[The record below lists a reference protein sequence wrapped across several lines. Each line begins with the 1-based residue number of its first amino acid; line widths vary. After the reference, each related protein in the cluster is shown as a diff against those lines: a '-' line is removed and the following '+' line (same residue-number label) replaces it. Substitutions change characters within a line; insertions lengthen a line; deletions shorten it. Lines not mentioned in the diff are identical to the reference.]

1 MRRLCY
7 FFLFILAQVHS
18 SNFNVIGFIGH
29 NVTLPCKY
37 DTQTYG
43 VLGFCWG
50 REYVPLSKCSNTI
63 VSSPDGALPSIRD
76 PKYQLLGSVMDGE
89 LSLTILNAQWS
100 DAGLYSCRVE
110 IPGPFNDYKANT
122 YLAMEEASV
131 EQPVTQSYLLF
142 TGYLQDCAQGCV
154 YARNV
159 AQMASVGTDVTLTC
173 SYDAKWY
180 GRLSVCWGR
189 GPIPNSGCNNEVIKS
204 DGTSVTSRLS
214 ERYLLMGNSGKG
226 DVSLTI
232 RQVEESDSGV
242 YGCRVEIPGWF
253 NDQKHEMT
261 LTVIPVRPNSPT
273 VKTLEVKERTIT
285 VRWSPVFN
293 GGRAITSY
301 MIDVKKKQ
309 APWDITKRTTVSHE
323 LTQVTL
329 VDLRPAVN
337 YNLRVFAVNSVGMSE
352 ASNVLTFIT
361 KEGAPEGPP
370 LDMKLE
376 ALSSENIRVT
386 WKPPRS
392 DLRNGVLRSY
402 SIGYKEY
409 ALTGR
414 QWKYQ
419 TVAATQEL
427 ESFIL
432 SNLKPS
438 TMYSVLIQAKT
449 SAGTGPAS
457 TALHCQTM
465 NETSW
470 DYTKTVV
477 DFSPNQTEA
486 TIIET
491 NPSTYNIR
499 MFAVTSLGTSKAS
512 NVLTITT
519 GETGV
524 VFLYPWMC
532 VNVQESQS
540 GHLVAVVVPVVLVLL
555 IVAIVMIWQ
564 LRRIKQRKGSLNM
577 WLTNG
582 TIRYTASDTLQEVNR
597 QVNLKI
603 HLTLRRE
610 QTEKCFLEGKN
621 KVF

>member
-1 MRRLCY
+1 MIFLVSRCLHLCCL
-7 FFLFILAQVHS
+7 LFCL
-18 SNFNVIGFIGH
+18 
-29 NVTLPCKY
+29 
-37 DTQTYG
+37 
-43 VLGFCWG
+43 
-50 REYVPLSKCSNTI
+50 
-63 VSSPDGALPSIRD
+63 
-76 PKYQLLGSVMDGE
+76 LLGC
-89 LSLTILNAQWS
+89 AY
-100 DAGLYSCRVE
+100 AG
-110 IPGPFNDYKANT
+110 
-122 YLAMEEASV
+122 
-131 EQPVTQSYLLF
+131 
-142 TGYLQDCAQGCV
+142 
-154 YARNV
+154 NV
-159 AQMASVGTDVTLTC
+159 AQMATVGTDVTLTC
-173 SYDAKWY
+173 TYDAHWY

-189 GPIPNSGCNNEVIKS
+189 GPVPNSGCSDEVIKS

-214 ERYLLMGNSGKG
+214 ERYLFMGNTGEG

-253 NDQKHEMT
+253 NDQKHEVT
-261 LTVIPVRPNSPT
+261 LSVIPVPPNPVT

-285 VRWSPVFN
+285 VRWSPVFD
-293 GGRAITSY
+293 GGRPITSY

-309 APWDITKRTTVSHE
+309 APWDLTKRTTLSHE

-329 VDLRPAVN
+329 VDLRPAEN

-352 ASNVLTFIT
+352 PSDVLTFVT

-376 ALSSENIRVT
+376 ALTSRSIRVT

-409 ALTGR
+409 DPTGRQFR

-419 TVAATQEL
+419 TVAATQEV

-438 TMYSVLIQAKT
+438 TMYSMRIQAKT
-449 SAGTGPAS
+449 SAGIGPTATAPPCQTLNEIATTSAPVTMTSTSPAATATSSSFIADYTTS
-457 TALHCQTM
+457 TAVTAATTWGPSPSSASSVHPDPPVVMLKEVIDNTISLFWTRGFERGTPITGYLLEYKAV
-465 NETSW
+465 NASW

-519 GETGV
+519 GEAGHQRDVLSTTPSHV
-524 VFLYPWMC
+524 T
-532 VNVQESQS
+532 VNAQESQS
-540 GHLVAVVVPVVLVLL
+540 GHLVAIVVTVVLVLVLL

-564 LRRIKQRKGSLNM
+564 LRRKKGNQNIL
-577 WLTNG
+577 LTNG
-582 TIRYTASDTLQEVNR
+582 TIRYVGSDTLQEA
-597 QVNLKI
+597 
-603 HLTLRRE
+603 
-610 QTEKCFLEGKN
+610 
-621 KVF
+621 